1 VIPKEGAAFL
11 APLFGNWAGKDDMT
25 KYFFKDTP
33 LAGLEQQMMTPPN
46 FTPRGGGQMILCRFR
61 YRPEDVDCKNCTEY
75 RKKRDTLRVCPWL
88 EERAEAGVVTYVV
101 LASEFYKHWMDGLLG
116 NRIRK
121 VLSGKK
127 AVTYYNEGHAARL
140 QVYST
145 YLASPWKRDD
155 GNRRLAAMYLMTAT
169 EPLRQWGAPNLFDLW
184 PTALHEWRVLH
195 GLSGQEYALYQA
207 ARGISQR
214 RWTITIPEL
223 CDEDLV
229 DNLTL
234 ALILDALL
242 IDHYGSVVLRLG
254 GTGGKT
260 KCKPY

>member
-1 VIPKEGAAFL
+1 MILKEGAAFL

-61 YRPEDVDCKNCTEY
+61 YRPKDVDCKNCTEY
-75 RKKRDTLRVCPWL
+75 RKKRDTLRVCPRL

-116 NRIRK
+116 DRIRK

-127 AVTYYNEGHAARL
+127 AVAYYNEGHAARL

-145 YLASPWKRDD
+145 YLASHWKRDD

-229 DNLTL
+229 DDLTL
-234 ALILDALL
+234 MLILDALL
-242 IDHYGSVVLRLG
+242 IDHYGPVVRRLR
-254 GTGGKT
+254 GTGGEIKR
-260 KCKPY
+260 KPY

>member
-1 VIPKEGAAFL
+1 MIPKEGAAFL

-145 YLASPWKRDD
+145 YLASHWKRDD

-169 EPLRQWGAPNLFDLW
+169 EPLRQWGAPNLFDL
-184 PTALHEWRVLH
+184 
-195 GLSGQEYALYQA
+195 
-207 ARGISQR
+207 
-214 RWTITIPEL
+214 
-223 CDEDLV
+223 
-229 DNLTL
+229 
-234 ALILDALL
+234 
-242 IDHYGSVVLRLG
+242 
-254 GTGGKT
+254 
-260 KCKPY
+260 

>member
-1 VIPKEGAAFL
+1 MIPEEGAAFL

-140 QVYST
+140 QVYALDIARANAQGGTARAVCGSDHAGT
-145 YLASPWKRDD
+145 TG
-155 GNRRLAAMYLMTAT
+155 GNDHISGGNEISGM
-169 EPLRQWGAPNLFDLW
+169 
-184 PTALHEWRVLH
+184 
-195 GLSGQEYALYQA
+195 LSG
-207 ARGISQR
+207 
-214 RWTITIPEL
+214 
-223 CDEDLV
+223 V
-229 DNLTL
+229 
-234 ALILDALL
+234 LIQYLN
-242 IDHYGSVVLRLG
+242 
-254 GTGGKT
+254 
-260 KCKPY
+260 

>member
-1 VIPKEGAAFL
+1 MIPKEGAAFL

-145 YLASPWKRDD
+145 YLASHWKRDD

-214 RWTITIPEL
+214 RWTITIPE
-223 CDEDLV
+223 
-229 DNLTL
+229 
-234 ALILDALL
+234 
-242 IDHYGSVVLRLG
+242 
-254 GTGGKT
+254 
-260 KCKPY
+260 

>member
-1 VIPKEGAAFL
+1 MIPKEGAAFL

-46 FTPRGGGQMILCRFR
+46 FTPRGGGQVILCRFR
-61 YRPEDVDCKNCTEY
+61 YRPEDVYCKNCTEY

-145 YLASPWKRDD
+145 Y
-155 GNRRLAAMYLMTAT
+155 
-169 EPLRQWGAPNLFDLW
+169 
-184 PTALHEWRVLH
+184 
-195 GLSGQEYALYQA
+195 
-207 ARGISQR
+207 
-214 RWTITIPEL
+214 
-223 CDEDLV
+223 
-229 DNLTL
+229 
-234 ALILDALL
+234 
-242 IDHYGSVVLRLG
+242 
-254 GTGGKT
+254 
-260 KCKPY
+260 

>member
-1 VIPKEGAAFL
+1 MIPKGGAAFL

-75 RKKRDTLRVCPWL
+75 RKKRDTLQVCPWL

-145 YLASPWKRDD
+145 YLASHWKRDD

-169 EPLRQWGAPNLFDLW
+169 EPLRRWALQISLTYGQRLYMNGVCCMDSADRNMHCTRPHGESARDGGPSRSPSYAMRTLW
-184 PTALHEWRVLH
+184 IISHWR
-195 GLSGQEYALYQA
+195 
-207 ARGISQR
+207 
-214 RWTITIPEL
+214 
-223 CDEDLV
+223 
-229 DNLTL
+229 
-234 ALILDALL
+234 
-242 IDHYGSVVLRLG
+242 
-254 GTGGKT
+254 
-260 KCKPY
+260 

>member
-1 VIPKEGAAFL
+1 MIPKEGAAFL

-75 RKKRDTLRVCPWL
+75 RKKRDAPRVCPWL
-88 EERAEAGVVTYVV
+88 EERAEAGVVTYAV
-101 LASEFYKHWMDGLLG
+101 LAFEFYERWMDGPFG
-116 NRIRK
+116 ERIRK
-121 VLSGKK
+121 VLSGKE
-127 AVTYYNEGHAARL
+127 AATYYNEGHAARL

-145 YLASPWKRDD
+145 YLTTHWKGGDR
-155 GNRRLAAMYLMTAT
+155 NHRLAAMYLMTAT
-169 EPLRQWGAPNLFDLW
+169 EALRRWAMPNLFGLW
-184 PTALHEWRVLH
+184 PTALREWRVLH
-195 GLSGQEYALYQA
+195 GLSGQEYAMYQA

-214 RWTITIPEL
+214 RRTITVPEM

-229 DNLTL
+229 DDLTL
-234 ALILDALL
+234 ALILNALL